1 MGVAVDSRVEQLSQG
16 VKPHALLCCGTPCL
30 RTKPWHSPWLFLL
43 LLLLWLLPLWRLL
56 LPLWLLLLLLLWL

>member
-1 MGVAVDSRVEQLSQG
+1 MGVAVDSRVEQLIQG

-43 LLLLWLLPLWRLL
+43 LLLWLLPLWLLL
-56 LPLWLLLLLLLWL
+56 LPLWLLLLLWL